1 MGTKLGLEDFHAE
14 EYQAGIGVAKVISFL
29 GWLVTAFGAI
39 ALAFSIRGTSEIDQ
53 LVAVGQGDVSS
64 IAALAFVKTIIGGL
78 LIVVSGHASRA
89 IMNGANDAKRTRI
102 LTKRIFDEVDSN
114 QP

>member
-1 MGTKLGLEDFHAE
+1 MGTKLGLE

-29 GWLVTAFGAI
+29 GWLVTGFGVVT
-39 ALAFSIRGTSEIDQ
+39 LAFSIRGTSEIDR
-53 LVAVGQGDVSS
+53 LVDVGQGDVSS

-89 IMNGANDAKRTRI
+89 IFDGANNARRI
-102 LTKRIFDEVDSN
+102 LVVSKQIRDEIHP
-114 QP
+114 QPTSD